1 MISNIIN
8 FILDW
13 LHAFD
18 EPSAY
23 VSAISAFIILI
34 EKINWKIIAKVA
46 SVLILS
52 FLLINLLFI
61 VNEKIYDHYSKKRM
75 KTHHLTITNN
85 GNTSSIFLLRTIDM
99 PKNVVLRFRV
109 GNLPMVWVTYAP
121 KNDESQ
127 QTDQGRVESA
137 TSYSADASDPAV
149 DKNKLIPNLND
160 PMGKSKQN
168 ADLGETVE
176 KSTKAISDV
185 GRKAGFFA
193 SLLSNISS
201 LLPKRIGAIDQIQGQ
216 LKEFQQST
224 TQLTAQMN
232 TKVNTINT
240 LSDQMNRLPFA
251 DQVSAAAQSAGVS
264 PDAMKQ
270 QAGEMAGRFM
280 NSTAQ
285 GEGEI
290 PNKIS
295 GGEIDS
301 GSFLSKDFVYDESVW
316 EKNIGKVDSMN
327 GSLNF
332 AQSKILEPGES
343 MKVDLELMNLSANPS
358 AVSHVYKIEVR
369 QIMQSRLHFTAPT
382 QYINGIVIFEKVS
395 LAERF
400 LPPLINIALVFAA
413 IEIISFYSYLVF

>member
-301 GSFLSKDFVYDESVW
+301 GSFFS
-316 EKNIGKVDSMN
+316 
-327 GSLNF
+327 NF
-332 AQSKILEPGES
+332 F
-343 MKVDLELMNLSANPS
+343 PS
-358 AVSHVYKIEVR
+358 APSSGY
-369 QIMQSRLHFTAPT
+369 
-382 QYINGIVIFEKVS
+382 
-395 LAERF
+395 
-400 LPPLINIALVFAA
+400 
-413 IEIISFYSYLVF
+413 